1 MASALFQL
9 GEFQFTLANGAPQTL
24 ERTADYR
31 WEVQERLLRQPSA
44 QFLGPGEQSITLDG
58 TLYPGFT
65 GKQSTMQQ
73 LRDMAEQGEP
83 FMLTDGLGRVH
94 GKWAL
99 RRVREGQST
108 FMANGA
114 ARAITFSLELT
125 RYGEDNPGAAAAP
138 GSVAAISLAGAA
150 LPAVADLGQFTGAG
164 SAAALVQQVPAAVTQ
179 AAKGAGF
186 SIGQLAT
193 IAGSIGS
200 GDYVGATL
208 GAFGL
213 AGLSIPQ
220 QGTWGQLGIAGLQ
233 MVQQMAL
240 GRGDAAMSIALEALR
255 PATGAML
262 STLGGSTENGQA
274 LGRLIAN
281 AGTVAAMLDVDPF
294 ITQSVRQLV
303 QP

>member
-1 MASALFQL
+1 MAASLFQL

-31 WEVQERLLRQPSA
+31 WEVQERLLREPSA
-44 QFLGPGEQSITLDG
+44 QFLGPGEQAITLDG

-65 GKQSTMQQ
+65 GRQSTMQQ
-73 LRDMAEQGEP
+73 LRDMAVKGEP

-94 GKWAL
+94 GRWAL

-108 FMANGA
+108 FMDNGA

-138 GSVAAISLAGAA
+138 GSVAAISAAGAA
-150 LPAVADLGQFTGAG
+150 LPAVANLGQFTGAG
-164 SAAALVQQVPAAVTQ
+164 SAGALAQQLPAAVSQ
-179 AAKGAGF
+179 AAQGAGF

-200 GDYVGATL
+200 GNYVGAAL
-208 GAFGL
+208 DAFGL
-213 AGLSIPQ
+213 TDLSASQ
-220 QGTWGQLGIAGLQ
+220 QGVWGQLGIEGLQ
-233 MVQQMAL
+233 MVQQMGL
-240 GRGDAAMSIALEALR
+240 GRGAPAMSVALEALR

-262 STLGGSTENGQA
+262 NTLGGSTENGQA
-274 LGRLIAN
+274 LGQLVGN
-281 AGTVAAMLDVDPF
+281 AGTVAAILNVDPF
-294 ITQSVRQLV
+294 ITDAVRQLV

>member
-24 ERTADYR
+24 ERSADYR
-31 WEVQERLLRQPSA
+31 WEVQDRLLREPAA
-44 QFLGPGEQSITLDG
+44 QFLGPGEQTITLDG

-65 GKQSTMQQ
+65 GRQTTMQQ
-73 LRDMAEQGEP
+73 LRDIAVKGEP
-83 FMLTDGLGRVH
+83 LMLTDGLGRVH

-138 GSVAAISLAGAA
+138 GSVAGITALGAA
-150 LPAVADLGQFTGAG
+150 LPAVASLAQFTGAG
-164 SAAALVQQVPAAVTQ
+164 SAASIVSGIAAPVVQ
-179 AAKGAGF
+179 AARGAGF
-186 SIGQLAT
+186 DVGQVASIAVSV
-193 IAGSIGS
+193 AGGN
-200 GDYVGATL
+200 YVGAAL
-208 GAFGL
+208 NAFGM

-220 QGTWGQLGIAGLQ
+220 QGVWGQLGIQAAQ

-240 GRGDAAMSIALEALR
+240 GRGAPAMSVALQTLR
-255 PATGAML
+255 PATTAML
-262 STLGGSTENGQA
+262 NTLGGSTENGQA
-274 LGRLIAN
+274 LKRLIGN
-281 AGTVAAMLDVDPF
+281 AATLSTILDVDPF
-294 ITQSVRQLV
+294 ITKSVRQLI